1 MDLKKAPK
9 SEGEYSLY
17 IPKNMFDKNE
27 NNGFLSLKI

>member
-9 SEGEYSLY
+9 SEGEYSLF

-27 NNGFLSLKI
+27 NMMFLSLNI